1 MKTIV
6 ENEVIKKAKKNDQNA
21 FNILFNSYWDA
32 VYSFLNSRVSNT
44 NFAEELA
51 IETFAKA
58 FDRLYSFD
66 ENQPFIAWLLTIAKN
81 HHIDRYR
88 KSKHLQENQKE
99 TDEISCFESSNL
111 EPSPEDLMIGNQNLE
126 LVLTHIRSL
135 KKEYRVILKLR
146 YFEDLSY
153 KEIEEKLNESAST
166 VRVKIFRA
174 KKMLASL
181 LKKDAG

>member
-1 MKTIV
+1 MKKIV
-6 ENEVIKKAKKNDQNA
+6 EDGVIKKAKKNDQNA
-21 FNILFNSYWDA
+21 FNILFNSYWDN

-44 NFAEELA
+44 NLAEELA

-58 FDRLYSFD
+58 FDRLYSFN
-66 ENQPFIAWLLTIAKN
+66 ENQPFVSWILTIAKN

-99 TDEISCFESSNL
+99 TYEISCFESTNL
-111 EPSPEDLMIGNQNLE
+111 EPSPEDLMIENQNLE
-126 LVLTHIRSL
+126 LILTHIKSL
-135 KKEYRVILKLR
+135 KKEYRVILNLR

-174 KKMLASL
+174 KKMLANL
-181 LKKDAG
+181 LKKDAY

>member
-6 ENEVIKKAKKNDQNA
+6 ENEVIKKAKENHQNA
-21 FNILFNSYWDA
+21 FNILFNTYWDT

-44 NFAEELA
+44 NLAEELA

-58 FDRLYSFD
+58 FDRIHSFD
-66 ENQPFIAWLLTIAKN
+66 ENKSFGAWILTIAKN

-99 TDEISCFESSNL
+99 TDEVSCFEFSDL
-111 EPSPEDLMIGNQNLE
+111 EPSPEDLMIENQNLE
-126 LVLTHIRSL
+126 LVLTLIKSL
-135 KKEYRVILKLR
+135 KKEYRIILKLR

-181 LKKDAG
+181 LNKDAG

>member
-1 MKTIV
+1 MKKIL

-44 NFAEELA
+44 NLAEELA

-58 FDRLYSFD
+58 FDRLYSFN
-66 ENQPFIAWLLTIAKN
+66 ENQPFVAWILTIAKN

-99 TDEISCFESSNL
+99 TDKISCFESTNL
-111 EPSPEDLMIGNQNLE
+111 EPSPEDLMIENQNLE
-126 LVLTHIRSL
+126 LILTHIKSL
-135 KKEYRVILKLR
+135 KKEYRVILNLR

-166 VRVKIFRA
+166 VRVKNIQS
-174 KKMLASL
+174 KKNVGQFIE
-181 LKKDAG
+181 KKC

>member
-1 MKTIV
+1 MKKIV
-6 ENEVIKKAKKNDQNA
+6 EDGIIKKAKKNDQNY
-21 FNILFNSYWDA
+21 FIILFISYWDN

-44 NFAEELA
+44 NLAEELA

-58 FDRLYSFD
+58 FARLYSFN
-66 ENQPFIAWLLTIAKN
+66 ETQPFVAWILTIAKN

-99 TDEISCFESSNL
+99 TYEISCFESTNL
-111 EPSPEDLMIGNQNLE
+111 EPSPEDLMIENQNLE
-126 LVLTHIRSL
+126 LILTHIKSL
-135 KKEYRVILKLR
+135 KKEYRVILNLR

-174 KKMLASL
+174 KKMLANL
-181 LKKDAG
+181 LKKDAN